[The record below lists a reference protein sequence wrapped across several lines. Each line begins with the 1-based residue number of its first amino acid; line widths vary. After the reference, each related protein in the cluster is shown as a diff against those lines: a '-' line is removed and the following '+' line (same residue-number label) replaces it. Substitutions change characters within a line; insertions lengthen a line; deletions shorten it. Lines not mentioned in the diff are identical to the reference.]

1 MLKNAFKELVN
12 FFKSTNFSKA
22 ILIGIAISVPIVLG
36 LSFDRFE
43 IGLAV
48 CFGAFWC
55 SPSDVHGSLKHKT
68 IGILYSAALVMLVSF
83 IAGYLHLLSYFLI
96 VVLGLLTFG
105 IAYISVYG
113 FRASLISFSGLLAL
127 VLSFAHQVQELEIY
141 EYSLLI
147 GLGGLWY
154 LLLSVIWYHLNPRAQ
169 TEEVLAEIFERT
181 ANFLVI
187 RGKLIGPQENRKDL
201 LTELLTLQ
209 NELIEKH
216 ATMRDILMA
225 TRINSGKSNYEGK
238 QLLIF
243 VQLVELLETA
253 IANPVNYVKMD
264 ALLTKHPEYIKKFQ
278 SLIFELAIQLTE
290 ISRHKKNPK
299 KLPEHTNI
307 VSLFLEAETQIKHY
321 KKELN
326 PSDYDGYLMMRN
338 LLAYQEQQFERIKR
352 IKWLLS
358 DPDLSTTEFITR
370 DSLRRFIVS
379 QDYDPKLLLRNFSFK
394 STIFKHCLRLAATMM
409 IGYGI
414 GKYFDFQNPYWILL
428 TIIVIMRPSYGLTKT
443 RSKDRILGTLI
454 GGAIATG
461 LVFVVQNPYV
471 YGVLGISSLVIAF
484 SMLQKNYKASATFI
498 TLSVIFI
505 YAIIRPDVLNV
516 IQYRIIDTLIG
527 ATLSFLAMLWLWP
540 AWGFMDIGDNIK
552 NSLKANREFFKNI
565 SEFYKQKGQIPT
577 AFKVSRKEAFVQTS
591 NLSAAFQR
599 MAQEPESKQKSL
611 NQYYELVV
619 LNHNFLSSLAS
630 LSTYLQHHKTTE
642 ASAEFSE
649 VAEVI
654 LNNLDTILKNLDL
667 NKEPRELSSEVPA
680 TPTFDSSIEIASER
694 IKKEAFANLP
704 HLQQHQ
710 EAHLIWEQMNWLLT
724 MSDKLLRLSAGLD
737 LE

>member
-1 MLKNAFKELVN
+1 MLKNAFQDLAN

-22 ILIGIAISVPIVLG
+22 ILIGIAITTPIVLG
-36 LSFDRFE
+36 ISFDRFE

-68 IGILYSAALVMLVSF
+68 VGILYSAALVMLVSF
-83 IAGYLHLLSYFLI
+83 IGGYMHLLSYFLI
-96 VVLGLLTFG
+96 LVLGLLTFG

-154 LLLSVIWYHLNPRAQ
+154 LLLSTILHYLNPRAQ
-169 TEEVLAEIFERT
+169 TEEVLAEIFEDSS
-181 ANFLVI
+181 NFLVI
-187 RGKLIGPQENRKDL
+187 RGKLLDPQARRKELLSDL
-201 LTELLTLQ
+201 LKLQ

-216 ATMRDILMA
+216 ATMRDILMENRK
-225 TRINSGKSNYEGK
+225 TSGKSNYEGK

-264 ALLTKHPEYIKKFQ
+264 ALLTKHPDYIEKFQ

-290 ISRHKKNPK
+290 ISRQRKKPK
-299 KLPEHTNI
+299 QLPEHKNL
-307 VSLFLEAETQIKHY
+307 VSLFLAAEAQIELY

-326 PSDYDGYLMMRN
+326 PTDYDGYLMMRN
-338 LLAYQEQQFERIKR
+338 LLAYQEQQFERVKR

-358 DPDLSTTEFITR
+358 DPDLSTTEFIKR

-379 QDYDPKLLLRNFSFK
+379 QDYDPKLLVRNFSFK
-394 STIFKHCLRLAATMM
+394 STIFKHCLRLAMTMM

-443 RSKDRILGTLI
+443 RSKDRIIGTLI

-461 LVFVVQNPYV
+461 LVFVIQNPYL
-471 YGVLGISSLVIAF
+471 YGVLGIGSLVIAF
-484 SMLQKNYKASATFI
+484 SMLQKNYKAAATFI

-527 ATLSFLAMLWLWP
+527 ASLSFLAMLWLWP
-540 AWGFMDIGDNIK
+540 AWGFMEIGDNIK
-552 NSLKANREFFKNI
+552 NSLNANREFFKNI
-565 SEFYKQKGQIPT
+565 SEFYRLKGEIP
-577 AFKVSRKEAFVQTS
+577 ASFKVSRKEAFVQTS
-591 NLSAAFQR
+591 NLTAAFQR

-630 LSTYLQHHKTTE
+630 LSIYLQHHKTTE
-642 ASAEFSE
+642 ASDEFTKVSE
-649 VAEVI
+649 AI

-667 NKEPRELSSEVPA
+667 KKEPRDGSSEVLA
-680 TPTFDSSIEIASER
+680 APTFDASIEIASER
-694 IKKEAFANLP
+694 IKKEAFANSP
-704 HLQQHQ
+704 HLHQHQ
-710 EAHLIWEQMNWLLT
+710 EAHLIWEQMNWLLS
-724 MSDKLLRLSAGLD
+724 MSDKLIKLSARLD